1 MRRSPLVAQGAS
13 RLGVLGGN
21 PKGLG
26 LDYKRCGVVMQ
37 ESKLIDVQV
46 HEARALA
53 ALQIDVNRR
62 YAGRCKDL
70 KTWSALKDELVTRA
84 AEIGFVLEVGL
95 ETTPDGN
102 WVPVCDI
109 VGRTDKRLERI
120 LAEEGPDLE
129 RKAWDSA
136 RSSSSELEAEGI
148 DTSLLG

>member
-1 MRRSPLVAQGAS
+1 MQDS
-13 RLGVLGGN
+13 R
-21 PKGLG
+21 
-26 LDYKRCGVVMQ
+26 
-37 ESKLIDVQV
+37 LIDVQV

-53 ALQIDVNRR
+53 ALQIDVNRK

-136 RSSSSELEAEGI
+136 RSSSSELESEGV